1 MKFAKKYGA
10 DEKFVFFEKADV
22 NGKNSREVFRFLKT
36 TLKSP
41 DGTSDIRWNFATF
54 VIDQKGVPV
63 RRFDPSKEVYMN
75 LQPVVDFLVNQNEGK

>member
-36 TLKSP
+36 ALKSP

-54 VIDQKGVPV
+54 VIDQKGIPV
-63 RRFDPSKEVYMN
+63 NRFDPSKDVYKN
-75 LQPVVDFLVNQNEGK
+75 LQPVVDTLLSKKEGK